1 MTLLGTRGEVGYPA
15 RFNLCKK
22 SRLVQF
28 IPLLG
33 TLIILIGI
41 RAIVTGN
48 KVDIVFHD
56 LGSVS
61 QIMGQGHHG
70 SSSRMLGSCC
80 TSANRN
86 DDRCLFETEEDQV
99 GWAAQRGLG
108 QGNTYD
114 CRVTCMVVRMGDP
127 PMASKRWRSSFLRQR
142 SSYRLQQS

>member
-1 MTLLGTRGEVGYPA
+1 MGYLT

-22 SRLVQF
+22 SILVQF

-33 TLIILIGI
+33 TLIISIGI
-41 RAIVTGN
+41 RAIVIGN
-48 KVDIVFHD
+48 MVDVAFHD
-56 LGSVS
+56 LGSMS

-80 TSANRN
+80 TSADGN
-86 DDRCLFETEEDQV
+86 DDRCSFETEEDQV

-108 QGNTYD
+108 QGDADD
-114 CRVTCMVVRMGDP
+114 CRATCMVVRMGDP
-127 PMASKRWRSSFLRQR
+127 PVASKRWCSSFLRQP